1 MVYPNNMFH
10 LKSQWVSPQVLGLF
24 ASMLALMLTLKR
36 GIENLGIPDAGNY
49 VDQARGM
56 LNGWAYMVENPNS
69 FLHGLGFSA
78 SIALTFLITST
89 KSLLLFKLLLV
100 IGHGLSTYLVAKI
113 GIQLELSQRFWIL
126 GAILF
131 SLDPFVLMA
140 ATDIQT
146 ESITTLIVL
155 YWCYLYI
162 MPLKQSLNPPISI
175 ILFTLSGFYSVL
187 MRPNSLLPFLFIAV
201 LVYLKCFHENIRSVW
216 VGVSITLFL
225 SLIGIFEIAITRLYS
240 GFVFLS
246 PIGGQNA
253 EFMCRTEFIPQYLG
267 YASVEQNE
275 QINAIPGLTSS
286 AAKQLIQNPD
296 LSVSQLNHELTNLG
310 VNVCL
315 ANPIQSAWVLFLKT
329 FALWRPYAVFG
340 AYGFEVFIG
349 TLLIWL
355 PLTFSAIL
363 FLTYKRLSATG
374 ILMRNYFIVMSI
386 GFTISLFLTPTQIRH
401 RVAFAEPFYW
411 IFMMCLIDRLLK
423 ARASKTRF
431 KNT

>member
-1 MVYPNNMFH
+1 MFH
-10 LKSQWVSPQVLGLF
+10 LKSQQVSPQVLGLF
-24 ASMLALMLTLKR
+24 ASMLALILTLKR

-69 FLHGLGFSA
+69 FVHGLGFSA
-78 SIALTFLITST
+78 AIALTFLITST

-113 GIQLELSQRFWIL
+113 GIQLGLNQRFWIL

-162 MPLKQSLNPPISI
+162 MPLKQKINPPISI
-175 ILFTLSGFYSVL
+175 ILFTLSGFYSVF
-187 MRPNSLLPFLFIAV
+187 MRPNSLLPFLFVAI
-201 LVYLKCFHENIRSVW
+201 LVYLKCFHEDVSHVW
-216 VGVSITLFL
+216 VGASIALFI
-225 SLIGIFEIAITRLYS
+225 SLIGVFEVALTRLYS

-246 PIGGQNA
+246 PIGGSSA
-253 EFMCRTEFIPQYLG
+253 ELMCKTEFIPQYLG
-267 YASVEQNE
+267 YASAEQNAR
-275 QINAIPGLTSS
+275 INAIPGVTSA
-286 AAKQLIQNPD
+286 AAKQLLQNPD
-296 LSVSQLNHELTNLG
+296 LSVAQLNHELTSLG
-310 VNVCL
+310 IDACL
-315 ANPIQSAWVLFLKT
+315 ANPLQSGWVLFLKT

-340 AYGFEVFIG
+340 AYGSKVFLA
-349 TLLIWL
+349 TLFVWL
-355 PLTFSAIL
+355 PLTITAIW
-363 FLTYKRLSATG
+363 FLMSKKLSTNSK
-374 ILMRNYFIVMSI
+374 MTRNYFIVMSA

-411 IFMMCLIDRLLK
+411 IFAMYLLDRILK
-423 ARASKTRF
+423 ASALRTQKQ
-431 KNT
+431 